1 MMTLEDRAEPGRPRW
16 QTVARIVLVFV
27 LLYVFLGGMRMMGH
41 GLKGLGEDPDFDKAA
56 PVSEKN
62 LPYRDVVYDIF
73 AYADNPLVGLF
84 VGVLATSIFQS
95 SSFTTSFAVSL
106 VVTTPLTLHQA
117 IFIIMGA
124 NIGTSVTNVGVSF
137 THVRRKDEFQRAYG
151 AAIVH
156 DFFNVLSVLLL
167 FPVEWIVWA
176 RTGRGLIERLAV
188 YMSSVFYSGA
198 TTGQKPTNFIKEA
211 VKPLVNAADW
221 VLTDGLGLGDV
232 SANITMAVLG
242 VAFLLVA
249 LILLTTVLKSLVMT
263 RVEQFFDKVLFR
275 NAATAYLVGLILT
288 ATVQSS
294 SITTSLAVPLVGAG
308 LLTIYQ
314 VYPYTLGANLGTT
327 VTALI
332 ASLATSADT
341 VGQAQ
346 VGVSLAFGHMLFNLL
361 GAAVWYPLRCVPIR
375 MANWWARLAAGSK
388 RYAVL
393 HLLVFFFILPLLV
406 IVSHWFLG

>member
-1 MMTLEDRAEPGRPRW
+1 MTTLKDRAEPGRPRW
-16 QTVARIVLVFV
+16 QTVARILLVFV
-27 LLYVFLGGMRMMGH
+27 LLYAFLGGMRMMGD
-41 GLKGLGEDPDFDKAA
+41 GLKGLGENPDFDKAES
-56 PVSEKN
+56 VSEKN
-62 LPYRDVVYDIF
+62 LPYRGVVYDIF

-84 VGVLATSIFQS
+84 VGILATSIFQS

-117 IFIIMGA
+117 IFIVMGA

-137 THVRRKDEFQRAYG
+137 THVRRKDEFQRAYS

-176 RTGRGLIERLAV
+176 RTGRGLLERLAA

-211 VKPLVNAADW
+211 VKPLVTGVDW

-242 VAFLLVA
+242 VAFLFVA

-332 ASLATSADT
+332 ASFATSADT
-341 VGQAQ
+341 MGQAQ
-346 VGVSLAFGHMLFNLL
+346 VGVALAFSHMLFNLI
-361 GAAVWYPLRCVPIR
+361 GSAVWYPLRCVPIR
-375 MANWWARLAAGSK
+375 MANGWGRLAAGSK

-393 HLLVFFFILPLLV
+393 HLLIFFFVLPLLV
-406 IVSHWFLG
+406 VVSCWFFE